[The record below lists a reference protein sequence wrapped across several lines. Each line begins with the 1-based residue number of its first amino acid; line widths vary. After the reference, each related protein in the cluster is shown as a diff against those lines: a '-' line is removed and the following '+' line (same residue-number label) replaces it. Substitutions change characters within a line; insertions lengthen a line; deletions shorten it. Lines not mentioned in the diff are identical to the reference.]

1 MGGQIKQ
8 PQHVNSWLIFELL
21 KNLIESA
28 RNQAK
33 MSEHERE
40 KIRMAI
46 RRNPS
51 APALRYRELDKRIIL
66 KD

>member
-8 PQHVNSWLIFELL
+8 PQQVNSWLIFELL

-28 RNQAK
+28 QKQAK
-33 MSEHERE
+33 MSEDERE

-51 APALRYRELDKRIIL
+51 APALRFRELDKRIIVN
-66 KD
+66 D